1 MPTAGLNHDNDVKQ
15 SKKTTARLHKDCMES
30 KKECMAINEPPI
42 IAPHV
47 VVFPVHE
54 DNNQT
59 YRLGQQ
65 LKEEQHMLMDPSTE
79 GADMTQVK
87 LKVVVFH
94 DSVDKSELPTYSTED
109 NDTFIDVLHNVNI
122 MPGLD
127 SLNLVA
133 YRRG

>member
-1 MPTAGLNHDNDVKQ
+1 MPTTGLNHDDDVKQ
-15 SKKTTARLHKDCMES
+15 SKKTTARLHKDSM
-30 KKECMAINEPPI
+30 KK
-42 IAPHV
+42 
-47 VVFPVHE
+47 
-54 DNNQT
+54 
-59 YRLGQQ
+59 
-65 LKEEQHMLMDPSTE
+65 

-87 LKVVVFH
+87 LKAVIFH